1 VTRWRGATGQTA
13 GPELMLL
20 LAFALGVMV
29 FLGYLGRLNSTG
41 TNLTNVAQ
49 HAARAASQQPDPH
62 SARRAAADAVQR
74 STLSAPCQGRIEPQ
88 LSWKPSVSGSWYGGS
103 VTVRLSCT
111 VRNRELSG
119 VWSPGDR
126 TISVAD
132 TQVVDAFQAE
142 AA

>member
-1 VTRWRGATGQTA
+1 VTRLRGDAGQTA

-20 LAFALGVMV
+20 LVFALGVMV
-29 FLGYLGRLNSTG
+29 LLGYLGRLNSTG

-49 HAARAASQQPDPH
+49 DAARAASQQPDPVA
-62 SARRAAADAVQR
+62 ARTAARDAVRR
-74 STLSAPCQGRIEPQ
+74 STLSVPCQGSVAPQ
-88 LSWKPSVSGSWYGGS
+88 LSWQPSMSGAWYGGS

-119 VWSPGDR
+119 AWVPGAR

-132 TQVVDAFQAE
+132 TQVIDAYQGDNS
-142 AA
+142 